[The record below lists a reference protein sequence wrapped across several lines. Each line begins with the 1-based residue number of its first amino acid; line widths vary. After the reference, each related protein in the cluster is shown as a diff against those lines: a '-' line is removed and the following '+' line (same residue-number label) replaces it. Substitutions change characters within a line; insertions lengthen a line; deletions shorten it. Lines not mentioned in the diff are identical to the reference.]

1 MAPCS
6 RLYGF
11 LGCQLALA
19 YPGASHQ
26 YSHWIDTYSSAN
38 YLVGACTCTVALV
51 AAMHYTLAPSAAAAI
66 VAAAGKARTSGRMM
80 PCCGVHLPAGDP
92 GDEGEA
98 AGLASGG
105 RRGAANR

>member
-26 YSHWIDTYSSAN
+26 YSHWIDTYSSPE
-38 YLVGACTCTVALV
+38 YLVGGPC
-51 AAMHYTLAPSAAAAI
+51 
-66 VAAAGKARTSGRMM
+66 GGR
-80 PCCGVHLPAGDP
+80 GLPAD
-92 GDEGEA
+92 A
-98 AGLASGG
+98 VA
-105 RRGAANR
+105 